1 MNLAAAD
8 SRLHVSCIRVGSDA
22 LACDSICR
30 EGVMNPV
37 HISEVILQ
45 PPIQQQQQQ
54 QQQQQAQAPP
64 QHRVPVN
71 INILMEDSWEVIIG
85 YDPLPKQP
93 SPKQYVEN
101 MITA

>member
-1 MNLAAAD
+1 
-8 SRLHVSCIRVGSDA
+8 
-22 LACDSICR
+22 
-30 EGVMNPV
+30 MNPV

-45 PPIQQQQQQ
+45 LPIQQQQQ

-64 QHRVPVN
+64 QHRVPVHM
-71 INILMEDSWEVIIG
+71 NILMEDSWEVIIVV
-85 YDPLPKQP
+85 PLPKQP

>member
-1 MNLAAAD
+1 
-8 SRLHVSCIRVGSDA
+8 
-22 LACDSICR
+22 
-30 EGVMNPV
+30 MNPV
-37 HISEVILQ
+37 HISKVILQ
-45 PPIQQQQQQ
+45 LPIEQQQQQ

-85 YDPLPKQP
+85 VPLPKQP